1 MCVQILSTLD
11 KKSEKTSGAFKLV
24 VYESE
29 GVGGDRKSFILS
41 TFNANHAYS
50 IGQHK
55 LGHLSYLQFI

>member
-24 VYESE
+24 VYESK

-41 TFNANHAYS
+41 SFNACKAD
-50 IGQHK
+50 IGQQ
-55 LGHLSYLQFI
+55 GF